1 MDNNNV
7 ILEVKNLTL
16 KYVTD
21 EGTVHAVNEL
31 SFPLHKG
38 KTLCI
43 VGETGAGKT
52 STAKAIMGI
61 LPQLQSRITS
71 GEILLEGED
80 LLKASKKQ
88 MRRVRG
94 SKISMIFQDPM
105 TSLNP
110 VVRVVDQVSEVLLL
124 HKTKSRT
131 EAVKMAK
138 EVLLQVGIKEDRVG
152 EYPHQFS
159 GGMRQRV
166 GIAMA
171 LACSPEILIAD
182 EPTTALDVTIQAQV
196 LELMKEL
203 KQQYEMSMI
212 MITHDL
218 GIVAEVCDYV
228 AVMYAGRIIEYGD
241 RTQIFMHA
249 RHPYTIG
256 LFGCIPDLTVAQDA
270 LTPINGMPPDP
281 TVEPKGCPFAPR
293 CADATEACF
302 ASIPPAV
309 ETEPGHFVHCVK
321 FAKKEDTA
329 HV

>member
-1 MDNNNV
+1 MENNV
-7 ILEVKNLTL
+7 LLEVKGLSLN
-16 KYVTD
+16 YVTD
-21 EGTVHAVNEL
+21 DGTVYAVNDL
-31 SFPLHKG
+31 NFTLHKG
-38 KTLCI
+38 TTLCI

-61 LPQLQSRITS
+61 LPQPQSKIIS

-80 LLKASKKQ
+80 LLKLDRKRMQK
-88 MRRVRG
+88 VRG

-110 VVRVVDQVSEVLLL
+110 VMRVVEQVAEVLLL
-124 HKTKSRT
+124 HKTKSRI

-138 EVLLQVGIKEDRVG
+138 EVLLQVGIKEDRVM

-196 LELMKEL
+196 LELMKGL
-203 KQQYEMSMI
+203 KNQYDMSMI

-218 GIVAEVCDYV
+218 GIVADVCDYV
-228 AVMYAGRIIEYGD
+228 AVME
-241 RTQIFMHA
+241 
-249 RHPYTIG
+249 
-256 LFGCIPDLTVAQDA
+256 V
-270 LTPINGMPPDP
+270 
-281 TVEPKGCPFAPR
+281 
-293 CADATEACF
+293 
-302 ASIPPAV
+302 
-309 ETEPGHFVHCVK
+309 
-321 FAKKEDTA
+321 
-329 HV
+329 

>member
-1 MDNNNV
+1 MDNNV
-7 ILEVKNLTL
+7 LLEVKDLSLN
-16 KYVTD
+16 YVTD
-21 EGTVHAVNEL
+21 DGTVYAVSDL
-31 SFPLHKG
+31 SFDLHKG
-38 KTLCI
+38 TTLCL

-61 LPQLQSRITS
+61 LPHPQSKIIS

-80 LLKASKKQ
+80 LLKADKKRLQ
-88 MRRVRG
+88 KVRG
-94 SKISMIFQDPM
+94 SKISMISQDPM

-110 VVRVVDQVSEVLLL
+110 VMHVLDQVTEVLLL
-124 HKTKSRT
+124 HKTKSRV

-138 EVLLQVGIKEDRVG
+138 EVLLQVGIKEDRVM

-196 LELMKEL
+196 LELMKDL
-203 KQQYEMSMI
+203 KKQYEMSMI

-228 AVMYAGRIIEYGD
+228 AVMYAGSIVEYGD
-241 RTQIFMHA
+241 KRHIFTNA
-249 RHPYTIG
+249 KHPYTIG
-256 LFGCIPDLTVAQDA
+256 LFGCIPDLTIEQEE
-270 LTPINGMPPDP
+270 LIPIKGMTPDP
-281 TVEPKGCPFAPR
+281 SKKPAGCPFAPR
-293 CADATEACF
+293 CDYATEQCF
-302 ASIPPAV
+302 KEHPGNYEV
-309 ETEPGHFVHCVK
+309 EPGHWVRCLQY
-321 FAKKEDTA
+321 KKEDA
-329 HV
+329 

>member
-7 ILEVKNLTL
+7 ILEVKNLSIH
-16 KYVTD
+16 YVTD
-21 EGTVHAVNEL
+21 DATVYAVNEL

-38 KTLCI
+38 STLCL

-52 STAKAIMGI
+52 STAKAIMGL
-61 LPQLQSRITS
+61 LPKPQSKVSS

-80 LLKASKKQ
+80 LLKADKKQ
-88 MRRVRG
+88 LQKVRG
-94 SKISMIFQDPM
+94 SKISMISQDPM

-110 VVRVVDQVSEVLLL
+110 VMRILEQVQEVLLL
-124 HKTKSRT
+124 HKTKSRI
-131 EAVKMAK
+131 EATKLAK
-138 EVLLQVGIKEDRVG
+138 QVLLQVGIKEDRVM

-196 LELMKEL
+196 LELMKDL
-203 KQQYEMSMI
+203 KKKYDMSMI

-218 GIVAEVCDYV
+218 GIVADICDYV
-228 AVMYAGRIIEYGD
+228 AVMYAGSVVEYGD
-241 RTQIFMHA
+241 KRHIFTNA

-256 LFGCIPDLTVAQDA
+256 LFGCIPDLSIDQEELV
-270 LTPINGMPPDP
+270 PIRGMTPDP
-281 TVEPKGCPFAPR
+281 TELPKGCPFAAR
-293 CADATEACF
+293 CDSATERCF
-302 ASIPPAV
+302 AEKPENV
-309 ETEPGHFVHCVK
+309 EIEPGHWVRCFNIS
-321 FAKKEDTA
+321 KEDA
-329 HV
+329 

>member
-249 RHPYTIG
+249 QHSYTIG